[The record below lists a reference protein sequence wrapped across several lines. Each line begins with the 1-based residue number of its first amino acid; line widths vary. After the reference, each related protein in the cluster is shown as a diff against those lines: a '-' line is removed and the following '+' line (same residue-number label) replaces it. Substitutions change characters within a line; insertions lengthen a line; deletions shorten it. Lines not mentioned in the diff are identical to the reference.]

1 MDTHIQPILEKS
13 LAGERLDF
21 DDCLTLFKSHDLL
34 ALGHAADVIRQRK
47 HPEGYIT
54 YIVDRN
60 INYTNWCYVDCDFCA
75 FYRHRRDPDAYVME
89 RDELGKKIQETLDL
103 GGELI
108 LMQGGLH
115 PKLKLDW
122 YEDLLRWIKANYPIH
137 IHGFSPP
144 ELDWFAKI
152 NRMPLG
158 EMLGRLRD
166 AGLDSIP
173 GGGAEILTDHA
184 RDEISPKKCTADE
197 WLEVMRQGHLIGL
210 KSSATMM
217 YGHVESY
224 AERVEHLVRL
234 RDLQDETGGFT
245 AFICWSLQPDNTR
258 MEHIPPAGSFEYLK
272 TLAISRLFLD
282 NFDNFQ
288 SSWVTQ
294 GPKIGQLSLKF
305 GANDMGGTM
314 IEENVVSKAGTV
326 YCMPI
331 EEIERTIAELGYTP
345 KRRNFFYDIL
355 N

>member
-1 MDTHIQPILEKS
+1 MDATIQPILEKALS
-13 LAGERLDF
+13 GKRLDF
-21 DDCLTLFKSHDLL
+21 DDGLTLFKSFDLL
-34 ALGHAADVIRQRK
+34 SIGSAADIIRQRK
-47 HPEGYIT
+47 HPEGWMT

-75 FYRHRRDPDAYVME
+75 FYRHKTDPDAYVMGFE
-89 RDELGKKIQETLDL
+89 ELGGKIQETIDL
-103 GGELI
+103 GGVLI

-122 YEDLLRWIKANYPIH
+122 YEDLLRWIKANYKIH

-144 ELDWFAKI
+144 EIDWFAKI
-152 NRMPLG
+152 NKISLK
-158 EMLGRLRD
+158 ETLIRLRD

-184 RDEISPKKCTADE
+184 RIEISEKKCSADE
-197 WLEVMRQGHLIGL
+197 WLEVMRQGHYVGL

-224 AERVEHLVRL
+224 GERVEHLLRL
-234 RDLQDETGGFT
+234 RELQDETGGFT
-245 AFICWSLQPDNTR
+245 AFICWSLQPNNTR
-258 MEHIPPAGSFEYLK
+258 LEHIPPAGSFEYLK
-272 TLAISRLFLD
+272 TLAISRLMLD

-331 EEIERTIAELGYTP
+331 EEIERTITELGYIP
-345 KRRNFFYDIL
+345 KQRNFFYEIL
-355 N
+355 E

>member
-1 MDTHIQPILEKS
+1 MDATIQPILEKVLS
-13 LAGERLDF
+13 GKRLDF
-21 DDCLTLFKSHDLL
+21 DDGLTLFKSFDLL
-34 ALGHAADVIRQRK
+34 SIGGAADIIRQRK
-47 HPEGYIT
+47 HPEGWMT

-75 FYRHRRDPDAYVME
+75 FYRHKTDSDAYVME
-89 RDELGKKIQETLDL
+89 LEELGRKIQETIDL
-103 GGELI
+103 GGVLI

-122 YEDLLRWIKANYPIH
+122 YEDLLRWIKANYKIH

-144 ELDWFAKI
+144 EIDWFAKI
-152 NRMPLG
+152 NKISLK
-158 EMLGRLRD
+158 ETLIRLRD

-184 RDEISPKKCTADE
+184 RIEISEKKCSAGE
-197 WLEVMRQGHLIGL
+197 WLEVMRQGHYVGL

-224 AERVEHLVRL
+224 GERVEHLLRL
-234 RDLQDETGGFT
+234 RELQDETGGFT
-245 AFICWSLQPDNTR
+245 AFICWSLQPNNTR
-258 MEHIPPAGSFEYLK
+258 LEHIPPAGSFEYLK
-272 TLAISRLFLD
+272 TLAVSRLMLD

-331 EEIERTIAELGYTP
+331 EEIERTITELGYIP
-345 KRRNFFYDIL
+345 KRRNFFYEIL
-355 N
+355 E

>member
-1 MDTHIQPILEKS
+1 
-13 LAGERLDF
+13 LDF
-21 DDCLTLFKSHDLL
+21 DDGLTLFKSDDLL
-34 ALGHAADVIRQRK
+34 SLGGAADAIRQRK

-75 FYRHRRDPDAYVME
+75 FYRHRRDPDAYVMSRE
-89 RDELGKKIQETLDL
+89 ELGHKIQETLDL
-103 GGELI
+103 GGVLI

-122 YEDLLRWIKANYPIH
+122 YEELLRWIKANYTIH

-152 NRMPLG
+152 NRLSLK
-158 EMLGRLRD
+158 ETLTRLRD

-184 RDEISPKKCTADE
+184 RTEISKKKCTADE
-197 WLEVMRQGHLIGL
+197 WLEVMRQGHYVGL

-224 AERVEHLVRL
+224 GERVEHLLRL
-234 RDLQDETGGFT
+234 RELQDETGGFT
-245 AFICWSLQPDNTR
+245 AFICWSLQPKNTR
-258 MEHIPPAGSFEYLK
+258 LEHIAPAGSFEYLK
-272 TLAISRLFLD
+272 TLAISRLMLD

-331 EEIERTIAELGYTP
+331 AEIERTITDLGYTP
-345 KRRNFFYDIL
+345 KQRNFFYELCD
-355 N
+355 

>member
-1 MDTHIQPILEKS
+1 MDINIQPILEKS

-34 ALGHAADVIRQRK
+34 ALGQAADIVRQHK
-47 HPEGYIT
+47 HPEGYVT

-89 RDELGKKIQETLDL
+89 REELGKKIQETLDL

-122 YEDLLRWIKANYPIH
+122 YEDLLRWIKANYRIH

-152 NRMPLG
+152 NRMSLPETLT
-158 EMLGRLRD
+158 RLRD

-184 RDEISPKKCTADE
+184 RHEISPKKCTADE
-197 WLEVMRQGHLIGL
+197 WLEVMRQGHLVGL

-245 AFICWSLQPDNTR
+245 AFICWSLQPANTR
-258 MEHIPPAGSFEYLK
+258 MDHIPPAGSFEYLK

-331 EEIERTIAELGYTP
+331 EEIERTITELGYIP
-345 KRRNFFYDIL
+345 KRRNFFYEHL

>member
-1 MDTHIQPILEKS
+1 MDGTIQPILEKA

-21 DDCLTLFKSHDLL
+21 DDGLTLFKSFDLL
-34 ALGHAADVIRQRK
+34 SIGSAADTIRQRS

-60 INYTNWCYVDCDFCA
+60 INYTNWCYVDCEFCG
-75 FYRHRRDPDAYVME
+75 FYRHKSDPDAYVMSKA
-89 RDELGKKIQETLDL
+89 ELGSKIQETIDL
-103 GGELI
+103 GGVLI

-122 YEDLLRWIKANYPIH
+122 YEDYLQWIKANYDIH

-144 ELDWFAKI
+144 EIDWFAKI
-152 NRMPLG
+152 NRLSLK
-158 EMLGRLRD
+158 ETLIRLRD

-173 GGGAEILTDHA
+173 GGGGEILTDHA
-184 RDEISPKKCTADE
+184 RNEISPKKCTADE
-197 WLEVMRQGHLIGL
+197 WLEVMRQGHYVGL

-224 AERVEHLVRL
+224 AERVEHLLRL
-234 RDLQDETGGFT
+234 RELQDETGGFT
-245 AFICWSLQPDNTR
+245 AFICWSLQPNNTR
-258 MEHIPPAGSFEYLK
+258 LEHMPPAGSFEYLK
-272 TLAISRLFLD
+272 TLAISRLMLD
-282 NFDNFQ
+282 NFANFQ

-294 GPKIGQLSLKF
+294 GPKIGQLSLRF

-331 EEIERTIAELGYTP
+331 EEIERTISDFGFTP
-345 KRRNFFYDIL
+345 KRRNFFYEII